1 MSDTGSVSR
10 RQVLAGFGSGLLAAG
25 IGQASADSHEVTIVL
40 DNEGSS
46 AWTID
51 LADEDVGPTGVSNP
65 ALSLVVGTRYRVENL
80 GWSFHPL
87 AFRDADGTAL
97 LTQGGQGTFEGDDA
111 VDWTD
116 DGNELAFTLTEDL
129 AAELDSYICTL
140 HSAMEGPVET
150 AEDTDDP
157 GNGDDADGDPG
168 DVDDA
173 DDDGPGFGPLA
184 ALAGVGGAAYA
195 ARRRSN
201 DPGK

>member
-1 MSDTGSVSR
+1 MEDMSDTEGVSR
-10 RQVLAGFGSGLLAAG
+10 RQMLAGLGAGLLAAG
-25 IGQASADSHEVTIVL
+25 TGVGQASADNHEVTIVL

-65 ALSLVVGTRYRVENL
+65 ELSLVVGTRYRVENL

-87 AFRDADGTAL
+87 AFRGADGTAL
-97 LTQGGQGTFEGDDA
+97 LTQDGQGTFEDDAA

-116 DGNELAFTLTEDL
+116 DGDELAFTLTEDL
-129 AAELDSYICTL
+129 AAELDSYICTV
-140 HSAMEGPVET
+140 HSAMEGGVET
-150 AEDTDDP
+150 VE
-157 GNGDDADGDPG
+157 DADEDG
-168 DVDDA
+168 DDA

-195 ARRRSN
+195 ARRLSDDRASGRV
-201 DPGK
+201 DTH